1 MQRRPKRAQGRV
13 ARQEHLLGEREAPV
27 ALQLVPPSLR
37 EVTRIERAAPFLD
50 DNVIAV
56 QEGADAWCYEP
67 GVSGRVW
74 CILSQRYA
82 DAIAPEG
89 WFFLY
94 EGIGNRKTNLDLMKH
109 GLMEVQQS
117 RFTLSDGN
125 SASLAR
131 LI

>member
-1 MQRRPKRAQGRV
+1 MASQV
-13 ARQEHLLGEREAPV
+13 HLLGGREASQPIRV
-27 ALQLVPPSLR
+27 VPSELR

-50 DNVIAV
+50 DKVIAV
-56 QEGADAWCYEP
+56 QENNDAWCEEP
-67 GVSGRVW
+67 GVTGRVW
-74 CILSQRYA
+74 CNLSIRYA

-94 EGIGNRKTNLDLMKH
+94 EGIGNRKTNLDLVKH

-125 SASLAR
+125 SAAVAR
-131 LI
+131 LV

>member
-1 MQRRPKRAQGRV
+1 V
-13 ARQEHLLGEREAPV
+13 ASQEHLLGEREAPV
-27 ALQLVPPSLR
+27 ALQLVPPSVR
-37 EVTRIERAAPFLD
+37 QVTRIERAAPFLD
-50 DNVIAV
+50 EKVIAV
-56 QEGADAWCYEP
+56 QEGADAWCEEP

-74 CILSQRYA
+74 CNLSIRYS

-109 GLMEVQQS
+109 GLLEVEQS

-125 SASLAR
+125 SAALAR
-131 LI
+131 LV

>member
-1 MQRRPKRAQGRV
+1 MI
-13 ARQEHLLGEREAPV
+13 
-27 ALQLVPPSLR
+27 
-37 EVTRIERAAPFLD
+37 RIERKAPFLD

-74 CILSQRYA
+74 CNLSQRFA
-82 DAIAPEG
+82 DAIAPDG

-94 EGIGNRKTNLDLMKH
+94 EGIGNRKTNADLIRF
-109 GLMEVQQS
+109 GVMEIQQS
-117 RFTLSDGN
+117 RFTLSDGGT
-125 SASLAR
+125 ALLAR

>member
-1 MQRRPKRAQGRV
+1 MN
-13 ARQEHLLGEREAPV
+13 
-27 ALQLVPPSLR
+27 
-37 EVTRIERAAPFLD
+37 RIERKAPFLD

-56 QEGADAWCYEP
+56 QDGADAWCYEP

-82 DAIAPEG
+82 DAIAPDG

-94 EGIGNRKTNLDLMKH
+94 EGIGNRKTNADLIKH
-109 GLMEVQQS
+109 GVMEIQTS
-117 RFTLSDGN
+117 RFTLSDGG
-125 SASLAR
+125 SAVLAR

>member
-1 MQRRPKRAQGRV
+1 MASEV
-13 ARQEHLLGEREAPV
+13 NLLGWREAPL
-27 ALQLVPPSLR
+27 ALQLVPPSVR

-50 DNVIAV
+50 DKVVAV
-56 QEGADAWCYEP
+56 QENNDAWCEEP

-74 CILSQRYA
+74 CNLSIRYA

-125 SASLAR
+125 SAALAR

>member
-1 MQRRPKRAQGRV
+1 M
-13 ARQEHLLGEREAPV
+13 
-27 ALQLVPPSLR
+27 
-37 EVTRIERAAPFLD
+37 TRIERKAPFLD

-56 QEGADAWCYEP
+56 QDGADAWCYEP

-82 DAIAPEG
+82 DAIAPDG

-94 EGIGNRKTNLDLMKH
+94 EGIGNRKTNADLIKH
-109 GLMEVQQS
+109 GVMEIQVA
-117 RFTLSDGN
+117 RFTLSDGG
-125 SASLAR
+125 SAVLAR